1 MNARMK
7 KLCLLVL
14 AVVSP
19 SALSA
24 SAAFPDAT
32 GPSSSTSL
40 TLQEVFTPATADL
53 GKPISIF
60 LAALL
65 PQGAGSAL
73 FARTPA
79 GWQQVNS
86 AILPPLQSVTAASSH
101 TVDIAQNIDPK
112 IVGGARI
119 FVGYGLESA
128 STSASAEMLQ
138 SQRYRQVY
146 TVSSAAASGAPSG
159 PSYVSACPADISTP
173 LFGTSPLDSADFLA
187 FRPLGFMSAPIN
199 VFPTKHAAFSMT
211 AIGQTAV
218 PKPFKAPGK
227 AYVTEIYEATFSS
240 NNNKNYQV
248 FMHPCREVRVY
259 IGHLVSISDKLLTE
273 FNKAASVCNSFND
286 GSGVVT
292 TCRRE
297 NLNVEVAEGEVLGTG
312 PDSAGID
319 FGTLDYRRSPA
330 AFINLEHYDTFYP
343 YYTSPLDYFTPTVRQ
358 AIEAKTGNIFG
369 TKLRTATPIGG
380 TYMQDLAGTAQGN
393 WFLPGKYHKN
403 TTDLSIFIALA
414 HDYVDPTQPLMSSG
428 SIKGMTLGLYSY
440 TVAQTGLFNRDFSAI
455 RADGNIYCIDAF
467 TQGQTAGGL
476 PTSKPSGV
484 LLLSMPDDLTIKAE
498 LAPGTSCSAATLAHT
513 SNAVTFVR

>member
-1 MNARMK
+1 MYARWT
-7 KLCLLVL
+7 KLPLLAIAL
-14 AVVSP
+14 AAQ
-19 SALSA
+19 SAIA
-24 SAAFPDAT
+24 ANAAFPDAN

-65 PQGAGSAL
+65 AQGTGSTL

-79 GWQQVNS
+79 GWQPVS
-86 AILPPLQSVTAASSH
+86 GAVLPALQTVTAASSH
-101 TVDIAQNIDPK
+101 TIDIAQNIDPK
-112 IVGGARI
+112 IVVGAKI
-119 FVGYGLESA
+119 FVGYGLESG
-128 STSASAEMLQ
+128 STSAFAEMLQ

-146 TVSSAAASGAPSG
+146 TVSGSATGAPNG
-159 PSYVSACPADISTP
+159 PSYVAACPADISTP
-173 LFGTSPLDSADFLA
+173 LFGTSPLDIADFLA

-199 VFPTKHAAFSMT
+199 VFPTKHSAFSMT

-259 IGHLVSISDKLLTE
+259 IGHLVTISDKLQAE

-297 NLNVEVAEGEVLGTG
+297 NLNLEVAEGEVLGTG

-319 FGTLDYRRSPA
+319 FGTLDYRRTPA

-369 TKLRTATPIGG
+369 TKLRTAAPIGG

-440 TVAQTGLFNRDFSAI
+440 TVAQTGLVNRDFSAI
-455 RADGNIYCIDAF
+455 KADGNLYCIDAF

-484 LLLSMPDDLTIKAE
+484 LLLSMPDDLTLKAE
-498 LAPGTSCSAATLAHT
+498 LATGTSCSAAALAHT
-513 SNAVTFVR
+513 ANAVTFVR